1 MTLSFISIIT
11 LDNNVNAA
19 GTHILSISPEALQ

>member
-11 LDNNVNAA
+11 LDSNVNAVA
-19 GTHILSISPEALQ
+19 HILIISPEALQ